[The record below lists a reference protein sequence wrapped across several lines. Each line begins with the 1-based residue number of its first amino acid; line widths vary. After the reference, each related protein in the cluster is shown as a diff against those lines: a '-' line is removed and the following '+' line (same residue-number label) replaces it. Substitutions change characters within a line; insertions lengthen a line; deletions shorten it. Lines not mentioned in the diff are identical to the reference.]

1 MIRNFIV
8 FRRFNFAAAL
18 FGMVGLLTLAF
29 GQVAS
34 AQSSPQPAKNV
45 ILVHGAWAEGADSWS
60 KVIPLLE
67 AKGLHVVA
75 VHLPLTSLADDVAT
89 VKRAI
94 ALEDGPVLL
103 VGHSY
108 GGAVITEAGND
119 RKVVGLVY
127 VAAFAPDAGQSAASL
142 SATVAA
148 PPLGAQVRPDA
159 FGFLKITKTGIYDD
173 FAQDLPSTEKA
184 ILFAAQVPTS
194 VKSLG
199 GKISAAA
206 WRSKPSWYI
215 VAGNDRAIPPALEA
229 TMAKTIHATT
239 TTIPGASHVVMVSH
253 PGAVAS
259 VIENAAGAR

>member
-1 MIRNFIV
+1 MIRNLSD
-8 FRRFNFAAAL
+8 FRYLSLAAAL
-18 FGMVGLLTLAF
+18 LVIAGLLATAF
-29 GQVAS
+29 ARPAS
-34 AQSSPQPAKNV
+34 MSPSRQPVKNV

-67 AKGLHVVA
+67 AKGLNVVA
-75 VHLPLTSLADDVAT
+75 VHLALTSMADDVAT

-94 ALEDGPVLL
+94 ALENGPVLL

-119 RKVVGLVY
+119 PKVVGLVY
-127 VAAFAPDAGQSAASL
+127 VAAFAPDAGQSVTSL

-148 PPLGAQVRPDA
+148 PPLAAQIRPDA

-173 FAQDLPSTEKA
+173 FAQELTPADKA
-184 ILFAAQVPTS
+184 ILFAAQVPTN
-194 VKSLG
+194 VKSFQD
-199 GKISAAA
+199 KISAAA

-239 TTIPGASHVVMVSH
+239 TTIPGANHVVMVSH
-253 PGAVAS
+253 PDAVAS
-259 VIENAAGAR
+259 VIESAAVAK